1 MRYREIAKEQGA
13 NFYTAKSLA
22 IELHQNLEDLM
33 HIMSSGSK
41 TGAGNPHNV
50 QSLKK
55 DIQQLYQQIMKL
67 GYEYDA
73 ENPQYIRPLTINL

>member
-1 MRYREIAKEQGA
+1 MRYKEILKENGA

-22 IELHQNLEDLM
+22 IELHQNIEDLT
-33 HIMSSGSK
+33 HIIASRSS

-50 QSLKK
+50 ESLKR
-55 DIQQLYQQIMKL
+55 DIQQLYNEIMDL

-73 ENPQYIRPLTINL
+73 EKPQYIRPLTIDL

>member
-1 MRYREIAKEQGA
+1 MRYKEIVKDQGA

-41 TGAGNPHNV
+41 TAAANPHNV
-50 QSLKK
+50 ASLKK
-55 DIQQLYQQIMKL
+55 DIQQLYQEIMNL

-73 ENPQYIRPLTINL
+73 NRPQYIRPLTINL

>member
-1 MRYREIAKEQGA
+1 MRYREILRENGA

-33 HIMSSGSK
+33 HIISAGSS

-50 QSLKK
+50 QSLKQ
-55 DIQQLYQQIMKL
+55 DIQQLYNEILDL

-73 ENPQYIRPLTINL
+73 EKPQYIRPLTIDL

>member
-1 MRYREIAKEQGA
+1 MRYREIAKQQGA

-33 HIMSSGSK
+33 HIMSSGSS
-41 TGAGNPHNV
+41 TGAANSHNV
-50 QSLKK
+50 QSLKQ
-55 DIQQLYQQIMKL
+55 DIQQLYQEIMDL

-73 ENPQYIRPLTINL
+73 QRPQYIRPLTIDL